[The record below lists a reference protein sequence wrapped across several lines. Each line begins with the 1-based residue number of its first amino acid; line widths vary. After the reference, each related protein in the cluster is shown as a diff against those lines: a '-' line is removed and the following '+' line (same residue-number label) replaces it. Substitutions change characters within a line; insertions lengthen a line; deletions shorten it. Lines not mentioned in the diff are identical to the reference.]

1 MDPSPDYLTWKGQRL
16 YNTAKPGHSKIFR
29 TNELILK
36 SDFDSKPQSKIT
48 KAIAKAMNKIG
59 IRDSPSAEG
68 RGIGPARIAPARPPQ
83 QPKLPADPAS
93 FDVIYPFSVG
103 K

>member
-1 MDPSPDYLTWKGQRL
+1 
-16 YNTAKPGHSKIFR
+16 
-29 TNELILK
+29 
-36 SDFDSKPQSKIT
+36 
-48 KAIAKAMNKIG
+48 MNKIG
-59 IRDSPSAEG
+59 IRDSPSTEG
-68 RGIGPARIAPARPPQ
+68 RGIRPARIAPARPPQ